1 MDKANGKTKKHPS
14 RRVHFLLQKN
24 TGNDERQIMTSK
36 EVVSLAFFSCHQ
48 PKAEDDDPKPTQKS
62 ERIKHTMDYES
73 FKEKFVEDL
82 KDRLDE
88 QGADVKVSVNTVNK
102 LNESYEAVTVTQAEK
117 EEEHAEEKGEKSVL
131 GELKAKKEEVAK
143 APKKETIDKGAK
155 AKGGEAL

>member
-1 MDKANGKTKKHPS
+1 MTSTYPIKSTKIVPFQYERSTFTVFFFENKCVIFTMDKANGKTKKHPS

-36 EVVSLAFFSCHQ
+36 EVVSLALFSCHQ
-48 PKAEDDDPKPTQKS
+48 PKAEDDDPEPTQKS

-88 QGADVKVSVNTVNK
+88 QGGDVSR
-102 LNESYEAVTVTQAEK
+102 A
-117 EEEHAEEKGEKSVL
+117 
-131 GELKAKKEEVAK
+131 
-143 APKKETIDKGAK
+143 
-155 AKGGEAL
+155 